1 MKWAFSFFSKIH
13 QTVFSFFSGVCV
25 SFAMNIFTGI
35 LMDASMSFDEVNVC
49 AIGLLMISSFLLMV
63 ESILSGNQHDMI
75 DQLKIIEVS
84 YEEIIHENVIRK
96 IIIEQSIC
104 LVLTLFLIGISV
116 GMLYC
121 DFIR

>member
-35 LMDASMSFDEVNVC
+35 LMDASMSFDEVNAC

-75 DQLKIIEVS
+75 DQLPIIEVS
-84 YEEIIHENVIRK
+84 YEEIIHENVIKK

>member
-75 DQLKIIEVS
+75 KD
-84 YEEIIHENVIRK
+84 Y
-96 IIIEQSIC
+96 
-104 LVLTLFLIGISV
+104 
-116 GMLYC
+116 
-121 DFIR
+121 